1 MIPPR
6 FAHHTLSSNELDN
19 LLRNT
24 YECDMSKV
32 ETADEGNSGR
42 GLKLNVDVK
51 EEKVKR
57 CKYSDL
63 AMKRKTGM
71 TLFINRATPK

>member
-1 MIPPR
+1 
-6 FAHHTLSSNELDN
+6 
-19 LLRNT
+19 
-24 YECDMSKV
+24 MSKV
-32 ETADEGNSGR
+32 GTADEGNSGR

-63 AMKRKTGM
+63 VMMRKTGM